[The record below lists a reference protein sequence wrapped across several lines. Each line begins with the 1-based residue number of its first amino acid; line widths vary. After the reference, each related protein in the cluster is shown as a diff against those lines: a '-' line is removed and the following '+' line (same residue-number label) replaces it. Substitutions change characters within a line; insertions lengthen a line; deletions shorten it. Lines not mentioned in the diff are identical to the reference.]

1 MIKVVTSED
10 IELSTWDVER
20 SVEEEKLCL
29 GLEGS
34 T

>member
-1 MIKVVTSED
+1 MINAVISED
-10 IELSTWDVER
+10 TELSTWDVER
-20 SVEEEKLCL
+20 SVEGEKLCL